1 MNESKES
8 RVTIRFNEAEKELL
22 TEEANKIGMSLSQYV
37 RYKALEED
45 FLHGE
50 SKEPNK
56 ASSEFLEKHIAKMA
70 RVIIDG
76 YFHIKAL
83 AYNQLS
89 EEESNEA
96 LELAYKEIEKMGI
109 SKRKE
114 NAERE

>member
-1 MNESKES
+1 MSESKGTLVAFRITED
-8 RVTIRFNEAEKELL
+8 EKDLL

-37 RYKALEED
+37 RYKALEENVAQD
-45 FLHGE
+45 
-50 SKEPNK
+50 SQKEPNK

-114 NAERE
+114 NAVRE